1 MPSVL
6 ITIKNN
12 YCIISSFDEDIIE
25 LADKVQE
32 LLDDGWSISGGI
44 SSSSNKLYQ
53 ALVKA

>member
-6 ITIKNN
+6 ITIKSN

-32 LLDDGWSISGGI
+32 LLDDGWSISGGHLLL
-44 SSSSNKLYQ
+44 K
-53 ALVKA
+53 

>member
-6 ITIKNN
+6 ITNKNN

-53 ALVKA
+53 ALVKV